1 MKNIYLSLLVF
12 FMIVACNQKSVT
24 VIPKWVGYDESEEIA
39 GNADHESVRMRFKLI
54 QSKTLDKNDM
64 WKVVEPQI
72 RNFSEEEYE
81 RMKPLILG
89 QDISTLQSHIRSG
102 EFTYEKLTQW
112 YLYRI
117 VKFENDKDKML
128 NAIVA
133 INPHAVKE
141 ARARDK
147 ALARNK
153 EGSSTY
159 HLIYGMPILVK
170 DNIGVEGMPTT
181 AGAHVLKDNFT
192 KDAGIIANVKVNGGI
207 VLGKT
212 NLSEWANYLF
222 NGGPNGFSAI
232 GGQTLNAYGR
242 RIFDTGGS
250 SSGSGVAMAAGY
262 AAATIGTE
270 TSGSILSPSGKS
282 SLVGL
287 KPTVGLLKRDG
298 VVPLAGTL
306 DITGPMAGTVMDNAI
321 VISAMTGD
329 SRYLD
334 DPWAESLEGMR
345 FGVNK
350 NMMQN
355 PLYKQQI
362 EVITALGGIAVEFE
376 PIEVDLKGFGTL
388 LSGDMKVD
396 LPNYLEENAPESLT
410 IRSIGEIVAYNK
422 EDSTIRI
429 PYGQAIFEEMAALE
443 LTAEELAQLRERLQS
458 EGKRYFETPMNKYQL
473 DVILSVDNLEAGYA
487 AAANFPCLIVPM
499 GYSEES
505 GPTGLTFI
513 ARSFEEIKLLR
524 IGYVFEQ
531 ATKVRKL
538 PEGYGL

>member
-102 EFTYEKLTQW
+102 EFTYEKLIQW

-170 DNIGVEGMPTT
+170 DNIGVEGMPTQ
-181 AGAHVLKDNFT
+181 
-192 KDAGIIANVKVNGGI
+192 
-207 VLGKT
+207 
-212 NLSEWANYLF
+212 
-222 NGGPNGFSAI
+222 P
-232 GGQTLNAYGR
+232 GR
-242 RIFDTGGS
+242 
-250 SSGSGVAMAAGY
+250 M
-262 AAATIGTE
+262 
-270 TSGSILSPSGKS
+270 
-282 SLVGL
+282 
-287 KPTVGLLKRDG
+287 
-298 VVPLAGTL
+298 
-306 DITGPMAGTVMDNAI
+306 
-321 VISAMTGD
+321 
-329 SRYLD
+329 
-334 DPWAESLEGMR
+334 
-345 FGVNK
+345 
-350 NMMQN
+350 
-355 PLYKQQI
+355 
-362 EVITALGGIAVEFE
+362 
-376 PIEVDLKGFGTL
+376 
-388 LSGDMKVD
+388 
-396 LPNYLEENAPESLT
+396 
-410 IRSIGEIVAYNK
+410 
-422 EDSTIRI
+422 
-429 PYGQAIFEEMAALE
+429 
-443 LTAEELAQLRERLQS
+443 
-458 EGKRYFETPMNKYQL
+458 
-473 DVILSVDNLEAGYA
+473 
-487 AAANFPCLIVPM
+487 C
-499 GYSEES
+499 
-505 GPTGLTFI
+505 
-513 ARSFEEIKLLR
+513 
-524 IGYVFEQ
+524 
-531 ATKVRKL
+531 
-538 PEGYGL
+538 